1 MIFCLPY
8 TATYEY
14 ELKRHGFYNLIP
26 DLSDPSWF
34 VINFNSKAYQFSHYK
49 QKGTLEI
56 SILDVPILML
66 IPTDDARVEFK
77 MQGMIKKVIDVE
89 IPDV

>member
-1 MIFCLPY
+1 MIFCLPF
-8 TATYEY
+8 TLGY
-14 ELKRHGFYNLIP
+14 ELELKLHGFYNSIP
-26 DLSDPSWF
+26 DISDPSWI
-34 VINFNSKAYQFSHYK
+34 VINFNSKAYKLSRYK

-66 IPTDDARVEFK
+66 IPTDDARLEFK
-77 MQGMIKKVIDVE
+77 LKGLLKKVIDVE